1 MLSQR
6 VGSASAVRS
15 HEELFAYWAS
25 RREPGR
31 LPGRRQIDPADF
43 KRHLPTVSLIDVLAS
58 PALAS
63 PALASPAL
71 ASPALA
77 SPALTS
83 PALTSPALA
92 SPALASPALASPAL
106 ASPWEGP
113 VRDYRLRL
121 AGTGLYE
128 VYRGEITGK
137 RLCEVYDEPAADYWR
152 AELDKVVTERRP
164 GVGSH
169 SLAWRGAPHLSILWL
184 RLPLASDGRR
194 VDMILGYDVVVGS
207 HREFTR
213 SGIRAA

>member
-6 VGSASAVRS
+6 EGSASAVRA

-25 RREPGR
+25 RRDGLR
-31 LPGRRQIDPADF
+31 LPSRSNINPEDF
-43 KRHLPTVSLIDVLAS
+43 KRHLPTVSLID
-58 PALAS
+58 AL
-63 PALASPAL
+63 PKDGDLD
-71 ASPALA
+71 
-77 SPALTS
+77 
-83 PALTSPALA
+83 
-92 SPALASPALASPAL
+92 
-106 ASPWEGP
+106 G
-113 VRDYRLRL
+113 VDYRLRL

-137 RLCEVYDEPAADYWR
+137 RLEEVYDASAVAYWR
-152 AELDKVVTERRP
+152 AELDKVVETRRP

-194 VDMILGYDVVVGS
+194 VDMILGYDVIVGTQGES
-207 HREFTR
+207 WR